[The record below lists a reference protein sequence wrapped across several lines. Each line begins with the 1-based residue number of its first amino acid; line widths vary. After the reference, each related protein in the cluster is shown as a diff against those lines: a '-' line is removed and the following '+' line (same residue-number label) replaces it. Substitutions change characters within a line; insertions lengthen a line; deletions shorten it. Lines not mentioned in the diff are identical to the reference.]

1 MEPPSLYTCV
11 MSSAKNSCLNAES
24 TLAALNAGYDTLI
37 RYMIVPLSRG
47 LGIFGSWVFAAAGNF
62 YPASRGPP
70 V

>member
-1 MEPPSLYTCV
+1 

-37 RYMIVPLSRG
+37 RYMIVALSRG
-47 LGIFGSWVFAAAGNF
+47 LGIFGSWVFAAVGNL